1 MENYPSNSHKARE
14 EVAEKKV
21 EKVVSGKTSTKKKS
35 GITQV
40 I

>member
-21 EKVVSGKTSTKKKS
+21 ESSFRKN
-35 GITQV
+35 IN
-40 I
+40 